1 LFVAD
6 TNLLLYVANRQAP
19 EHPAAKEALERWR
32 SSVESWFVTWSILYE
47 FLRVAT
53 HPRIFERPLPF
64 AKAWDF
70 VFSLFSSPS
79 FGVLAETDHHPDI
92 LGDLAR
98 DYPHLRGNHVH
109 DLHIAALMKEH
120 GISTIYTADTDFH
133 QFRFLRVVNPLLGQR
148 S

>member
-6 TNLLLYVANRQAP
+6 TNLLLYAANREAP
-19 EHPAAKEALERWR
+19 EHPAAKEVLEQWR
-32 SSVESWFVTWSILYE
+32 SNAESWFVTWSILYE

-70 VFSLFSSPS
+70 VLSLFSSPS
-79 FGVLAETDHHPDI
+79 FGVLTETDHHPDL

-98 DYPHLRGNHVH
+98 DYPHLRGNHVQ
-109 DLHIAALMKEH
+109 DLHIAAVMKEH
-120 GISTIYTADTDFH
+120 GISTICTTDTDSH
-133 QFRFLRVVNPLLGQR
+133 QFRFLRVVNSLSGQR
-148 S
+148 F